1 MAAHLDDQQEL
12 ENFKHFWQ
20 SWGRWLFAGLAAAA
34 LAYLAW
40 VLYQNHQVS
49 QNQEAAAVLAK
60 MVEKAQANPEEK
72 AINNDLQTLQQQYP
86 NSIAAAQASM
96 MVAANDFDKAR
107 YEVAEGHLNW
117 VLQNQKT
124 PFVQALAAQR
134 LAIVQLQQKKY
145 DAALATLNTPVQA
158 AFEPA
163 LLETKGDVL
172 VAQGKRT
179 EAVAAYDAALGKLAK
194 DAAGRELLQ
203 LKADQL
209 K

>member
-1 MAAHLDDQQEL
+1 MANHLDDQQEL
-12 ENFKHFWQ
+12 ENFKHFWK
-20 SWGRWLFAGLAAAA
+20 SWGRWLFAILTVAA

-49 QNQEAAAVLAK
+49 QNQKAAAILVS
-60 MVEKAQANPEEK
+60 MVEKAQVNPEDK
-72 AINNDLQTLQQQYP
+72 AINQDLQTLQQQYP
-86 NSIAAAQASM
+86 KSIATAQASM
-96 MVAANDFDKAR
+96 MVAANDFDKTR
-107 YEVAEGHLNW
+107 YEAAEGHLNW
-117 VLQNQKT
+117 VLQNQKI
-124 PFVQALAAQR
+124 PFIQALAVQR
-134 LAIVQLQQKKY
+134 LAVVQLQQKKY

-158 AFEPA
+158 AFEAA